1 MGWVLSHISLPL
13 FPKPMDS
20 TTDTTQCNTVATRG
34 FLTKKSSTLP
44 LTFHFFDCPSFL
56 SIFFVYQNFPLF
68 SVSFL
73 AFSVSPLFN
82 LYLGVGWVSR
92 WRSGL
97 ILGFWGWV
105 MVEIRLWVTAWL
117 ESICCGSAL
126 GWCFGGVDRHWVS
139 VLVVWISAGFVV
151 GAGLVGW
158 CFGGVDRRW
167 VGGLVFRC
175 FGSALSLLSTLGW

>member
-1 MGWVLSHISLPL
+1 
-13 FPKPMDS
+13 MDS

-34 FLTKKSSTLP
+34 LLTKKSSTLP
-44 LTFHFFDCPSFL
+44 LTFHFFDSPSFL

-126 GWCFGGVDRHWVS
+126 GWCFGGMDRHWVS

-175 FGSALSLLSTLGW
+175 FGLALSLLSTLGW

>member
-1 MGWVLSHISLPL
+1 
-13 FPKPMDS
+13 
-20 TTDTTQCNTVATRG
+20 
-34 FLTKKSSTLP
+34 
-44 LTFHFFDCPSFL
+44 
-56 SIFFVYQNFPLF
+56 
-68 SVSFL
+68 
-73 AFSVSPLFN
+73 
-82 LYLGVGWVSR
+82 
-92 WRSGL
+92 
-97 ILGFWGWV
+97 
-105 MVEIRLWVTAWL
+105 MVEIGLWVTAWL